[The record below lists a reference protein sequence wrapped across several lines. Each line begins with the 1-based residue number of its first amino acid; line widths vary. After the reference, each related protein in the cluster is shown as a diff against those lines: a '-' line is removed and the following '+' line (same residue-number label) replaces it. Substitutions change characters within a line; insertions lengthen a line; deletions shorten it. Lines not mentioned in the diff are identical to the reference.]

1 MDLSFT
7 PAETAFRHE
16 VRAFI
21 RDHLPEATRRHM
33 AQGRPPSREMIVEW
47 TRILHG
53 RAPGPGWSVPRWP
66 RDFGGPGWTPVQQY
80 IFIEENQAFPAPD
93 LLSFGASMV
102 GPVIYTFGSPD
113 QKTRYLPRIATLDDW
128 WCQGFSEPGAGSDL
142 ASLRTRAVRDGDGW
156 VLNGQKTW
164 TTYAQYANRMFLLAR
179 TDPGAQ
185 KQRGISF
192 FLMDMD
198 TPGVTLRPIQTIDGG
213 FEVNEVFFD
222 NVRLPADALVGQE
235 NRGWDYAKFLLGN
248 ERTGI
253 ARIGIS
259 KARLRRVEELAA
271 QRRVQ
276 GRPLL
281 DHPRFRDRLTETRIE
296 LKALEITA
304 MRLLS
309 AEAARGNTG
318 RPDPLSS
325 VLKLKGAALQQRTTE
340 LLLDAAGDFALP
352 AREDGQALGAPDW
365 ADAIPAAY
373 FNLRKVSIYG
383 GSSEVQK
390 TIIAKAILGL

>member
-7 PAETAFRHE
+7 PQEAAFRDE

-21 RDHLPEATRRHM
+21 RDHLPPEIRRHM
-33 AQGRPPSREMIVEW
+33 AQGRPATREMIAAW
-47 TRILHG
+47 TRILHARG
-53 RAPGPGWSVPRWP
+53 PGGGWSVPRWP
-66 RDFGGPGWTPVQQY
+66 AEYGGPGWSPVRQY
-80 IFIEENQAFPAPD
+80 IFIEENQSFPAPD

-102 GPVIYTFGSPD
+102 GPVIYTFGSQA
-113 QKTRYLPRIATLDDW
+113 QKARYLPRIASLDDW

-142 ASLRTRAVRDGDGW
+142 ASLRTRAQRDGDGW

-164 TTYAQYANRMFLLAR
+164 TTYAQHANRMFVLAR
-179 TDPGAQ
+179 TDPAAPKQ
-185 KQRGISF
+185 KGIGF

-198 TPGVTLRPIQTIDGG
+198 TPGVSLRPIQTIDGG
-213 FEVNEVFFD
+213 FEVNEVFLD
-222 NVRLPADALVGQE
+222 NVRLPAEALVGHE

-253 ARIGIS
+253 ARIGVS
-259 KARLRRVEELAA
+259 KGRLRRIEDLAR
-271 QRRVQ
+271 QRIVA
-276 GRPLL
+276 GRPLIA
-281 DHPRFRDRLTETRIE
+281 HPRFRDRLTETKIE

-309 AEAARGNTG
+309 AEAARGDTG

-340 LLLDAAGDFALP
+340 LLMEVIGDFALP
-352 AREDGQALGAPDW
+352 APDGAAAPGPDW
-365 ADAIPAAY
+365 ADAIPALY
-373 FNLRKVSIYG
+373 FNMRKVSIYG